1 MSTRP
6 AARARYSFS
15 KLQRVFDG
23 LKDVEMLEVPNLIAI
38 QRSSFEWF
46 LNDGLRETID
56 DISPIE
62 DFTGTLAVQFGRYTL
77 GGWEPGLPFDHI
89 QPNDSIKDCREK
101 DLTYAAHLTMDVAF
115 INRETGDILEQKV
128 FMG

>member
-6 AARARYSFS
+6 AARARYSFC
-15 KLQRVFDG
+15 KAPGLAFDG

-62 DFTGTLAVQFGRYTL
+62 DFTGTLAVQFGKYTL
-77 GGWEPGLPFDHI
+77 GGWEPGMPSTTSSRTTPSRI
-89 QPNDSIKDCREK
+89 
-101 DLTYAAHLTMDVAF
+101 AARRT
-115 INRETGDILEQKV
+115 
-128 FMG
+128 